1 MAFLTYE
8 GTRPWAKAIKEAVL
22 TRKMPPW
29 FADPKIGHFA
39 NERRLSDSEIKRIS
53 DWVVEMHYTASG
65 KVTEDQTKV
74 GFILAKEPPARR
86 LLNLMVMEFQFEIPP
101 NAPNHPGTT
110 WAVLNEPATLIYTQP
125 HLHMRG
131 KDMDI
136 KLTYPNGET
145 RMLVSVPRYN
155 YLWQTI
161 YVEDKPLEL
170 PKDTR
175 IDISA
180 HWDNSANNP
189 FNPDPSK
196 TIRWGDQ
203 SWDEMLVGFVG
214 VTVDRNVDPQKI
226 LSMRGASAR

>member
-1 MAFLTYE
+1 
-8 GTRPWAKAIKEAVL
+8 
-22 TRKMPPW
+22 
-29 FADPKIGHFA
+29 
-39 NERRLSDSEIKRIS
+39 
-53 DWVVEMHYTASG
+53 
-65 KVTEDQTKV
+65 
-74 GFILAKEPPARR
+74 
-86 LLNLMVMEFQFEIPP
+86 
-101 NAPNHPGTT
+101 
-110 WAVLNEPATLIYTQP
+110 
-125 HLHMRG
+125 
-131 KDMDI
+131 
-136 KLTYPNGET
+136 
-145 RMLVSVPRYN
+145 MLVSVPRYN

-170 PKDTR
+170 PKGTR